1 MSTPA
6 PALARVTDTDVR
18 VAAAHERAAAVAAA
32 WACAPLNPAAQEA
45 ALAYLLGPAA
55 ADRAMVVRWMDDG
68 ATVLLRRL
76 HALIA
81 DDGSD

>member
-6 PALARVTDTDVR
+6 PAPTRATDTELRVT
-18 VAAAHERAAAVAAA
+18 AAYERAAAVTAA
-32 WACAPLNPAAQEA
+32 WARAPLNLAAQEA

-55 ADRAMVVRWMDDG
+55 ADRATVARWMGEG
-68 ATVLLRRL
+68 ATVLRRRL

-81 DDGSD
+81 DDGSV

>member
-1 MSTPA
+1 MSTPDPA
-6 PALARVTDTDVR
+6 PTRATDTELR

-32 WACAPLNPAAQEA
+32 WARAPLNPAAQEA

-55 ADRAMVVRWMDDG
+55 ADRTMVAQWMDEG
-68 ATVLLRRL
+68 ATVLRRRL
-76 HALIA
+76 HTLIA